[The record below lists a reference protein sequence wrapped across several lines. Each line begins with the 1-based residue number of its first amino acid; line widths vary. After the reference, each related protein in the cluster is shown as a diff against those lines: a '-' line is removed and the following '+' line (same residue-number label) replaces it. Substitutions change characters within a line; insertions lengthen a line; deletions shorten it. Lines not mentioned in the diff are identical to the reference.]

1 MHQRLY
7 SRCSAVVPWEWAL
20 VPHRVFHEVFSS
32 STVGVFHEVFSSSTV
47 GVFHEVF
54 SSSTWERTLVHHRV
68 FHEVFSSSTVGED
81 VSLSQ
86 SVS

>member
-1 MHQRLY
+1 MK
-7 SRCSAVVPWEWAL
+7 CSAVVPWEWTL

-54 SSSTWERTLVHHRV
+54 SSSTVGV
-68 FHEVFSSSTVGED
+68 FHELFSTSTVGMD
-81 VSLSQ
+81 VSPSQ
-86 SVS
+86 RIS